1 MAHTIDFEHGISTVD
16 GEYDRPLQTSVHLI
30 VEDGRAA
37 IIDPCVNRSVPRI
50 LEALAEKGLGP
61 ADVQWVI
68 LTHIHLDH
76 AGGTGLL
83 VSKLPNARVTVHPRG
98 ARHMIDPGRLIE
110 GTITIYGAEET
121 RRIYGDILPVP
132 AERMVETPH
141 EATVK
146 LAGRELLFLD
156 APGHAR
162 HHVVVRDSRSGHI
175 FAGDTFGLSYRELDS
190 GGQQYI
196 LPTTSPVQW
205 DPVAHHASVD
215 MMLACKPEAIYVTHY
230 SQVRD
235 VPRLGA
241 DLHRLIDAHRDV
253 ALAQKEAGTGAGA
266 ARHERLLQGVT
277 EIVLGEADRY
287 RWPLPRDRVLEVLGL
302 DIELNAQGLGSWLD
316 SLQ

>member
-1 MAHTIDFEHGISTVD
+1 MAHIIDFEHGISAVD

-30 VEDGRAA
+30 VEDGQAA

-98 ARHMIDPGRLIE
+98 ARHMIDPSRLVE
-110 GTITIYGAEET
+110 GTVAIYGEAET

-132 AERMVETPH
+132 ADRIVETPD
-141 EATVK
+141 ETTVR
-146 LAGRELLFLD
+146 LAGREFLFLD
-156 APGHAR
+156 SPGHAR
-162 HHVVVRDSRSGHI
+162 HHVVVQDSRSGHI

-190 GGQQYI
+190 NGRQYI
-196 LPTTSPVQW
+196 MPTTSPVQW
-205 DPVAHHASVD
+205 DPVAHHGSVD
-215 MMLACKPEAIYVTHY
+215 MMLARRPEAIYVTHY

-253 ALAQKEAGTGAGA
+253 ALAHKDDGP
-266 ARHERLLQGVT
+266 ARHERLRQGVT
-277 EIVLGEADRY
+277 EIILREAERY
-287 RWPLPRDRVLEVLGL
+287 RWPFSRERVLEVLDL
-302 DIELNAQGLGSWLD
+302 DIELNAQGLGCWLD
-316 SLQ
+316 SLK

>member
-1 MAHTIDFEHGISTVD
+1 MANIIDFEHGISAVD
-16 GEYDRPLQTSVHLI
+16 GEYDRPLQTSVHLV
-30 VEDGRAA
+30 VEEGRAA

-50 LEALAEKGLGP
+50 LEALAAKGLEP

-98 ARHMIDPGRLIE
+98 ARHMIDPRRLIE
-110 GTITIYGAEET
+110 GTIDIYGADEM

-132 AERMVETPH
+132 AERIIETPH
-141 EATVK
+141 ESTVK

-156 APGHAR
+156 SPGHAR
-162 HHVVVRDSRSGHI
+162 HHVVVCDSRSGHI

-190 GGQQYI
+190 DGRQYVM
-196 LPTTSPVQW
+196 PTTTPVQW

-215 MMLACKPEAIYVTHY
+215 MMLARKPEAIYVTHY

-253 ALAQKEAGTGAGA
+253 ALAHKNAGA
-266 ARHERLLQGVT
+266 EQHERLRQGVT
-277 EIVLGEADRY
+277 EIILREAERY
-287 RWPLPRDRVLEVLGL
+287 RWPFSRERVLEVFGW
-302 DIELNAQGLGSWLD
+302 DIELNAQGLGFWLD
-316 SLQ
+316 SLKE

>member
-1 MAHTIDFEHGISTVD
+1 MAHIIDFEHGISAVD

-30 VEDGRAA
+30 VEDGQAA

-61 ADVQWVI
+61 ADVRWVI

-98 ARHMIDPGRLIE
+98 ARHMIDPSRLVE
-110 GTITIYGAEET
+110 GTVAIYGEAET

-132 AERMVETPH
+132 ADRIVETPD
-141 EATVK
+141 EAAVQ
-146 LAGRELLFLD
+146 LAGREFLFLD
-156 APGHAR
+156 SPGHAR

-190 GGQQYI
+190 NGRQYI
-196 LPTTSPVQW
+196 MPTTSPVQW
-205 DPVAHHASVD
+205 DPVAHHESVD
-215 MMLACKPEAIYVTHY
+215 MMLARNPEAIYVTHY

-253 ALAQKEAGTGAGA
+253 ALAHKDAGP
-266 ARHERLLQGVT
+266 ARHERLRQGVT
-277 EIVLGEADRY
+277 EIILREAERY
-287 RWPLPRDRVLEVLGL
+287 RWPFSRERVLQVLDL
-302 DIELNAQGLGSWLD
+302 DIELNAQGLGCWLD
-316 SLQ
+316 SLK

>member
-1 MAHTIDFEHGISTVD
+1 MAHVIDFEHGISAVD

-37 IIDPCVNRSVPRI
+37 IIDPCVNRSVPGI
-50 LEALAEKGLGP
+50 LDALAQKGLAP

-83 VSKLPNARVTVHPRG
+83 VSQLPNARVTVHPRG
-98 ARHMIDPGRLIE
+98 TRHMVDPSRLIE
-110 GTITIYGAEET
+110 GTIAIYGAEET

-132 AERMVETPH
+132 AARIVETPH
-141 EATVK
+141 EATVA

-190 GGQQYI
+190 DGRQYI

-215 MMLACKPEAIYVTHY
+215 MMLGYTPEAIYVTHY

-235 VPRLGA
+235 LPRLGA
-241 DLHRLIDAHRDV
+241 DLHRLIDAHRAV
-253 ALAQKEAGTGAGA
+253 ALAHRDAGP
-266 ARHERLLQGVT
+266 ARHERLRQGVT
-277 EIVLGEADRY
+277 EIVFREAERHH
-287 RWPLPRDRVLEVLGL
+287 WPHSREHVLEVLAL

-316 SLQ
+316 SLK

>member
-1 MAHTIDFEHGISTVD
+1 MAHIIDFEHGISAVD

-30 VEDGRAA
+30 VEDGQAA

-61 ADVQWVI
+61 ADVRWVI

-98 ARHMIDPGRLIE
+98 ARHMIDPSRLVE
-110 GTITIYGAEET
+110 GTVAIYGEAET

-132 AERMVETPH
+132 ADRIVETPD
-141 EATVK
+141 EAAVQ
-146 LAGRELLFLD
+146 LAGREFLFLD
-156 APGHAR
+156 SPGHAR

-190 GGQQYI
+190 NGRQYI
-196 LPTTSPVQW
+196 MPTTSPVQW
-205 DPVAHHASVD
+205 DPVAHHESVD
-215 MMLACKPEAIYVTHY
+215 MMLARNPEAMYVTHY

-253 ALAQKEAGTGAGA
+253 ALAHKDAGP
-266 ARHERLLQGVT
+266 ARHERLRQGVT
-277 EIVLGEADRY
+277 EIILREAERY
-287 RWPLPRDRVLEVLGL
+287 RWPFSRERVLQVLDL
-302 DIELNAQGLGSWLD
+302 DIELNAQGLGCWLD
-316 SLQ
+316 SLK

>member
-1 MAHTIDFEHGISTVD
+1 MAHIIDFEHGISAVD

-30 VEDGRAA
+30 VEDGQAA

-83 VSKLPNARVTVHPRG
+83 VSKLPNARITVHPRG
-98 ARHMIDPGRLIE
+98 ARHMIDPSRLVE
-110 GTITIYGAEET
+110 GTVAIYGEAET
-121 RRIYGDILPVP
+121 RRIYGDILAVP
-132 AERMVETPH
+132 ADRVLETPDM
-141 EATVK
+141 TVVK

-156 APGHAR
+156 SPGHAR

-175 FAGDTFGLSYRELDS
+175 FAGDTFGLSYRELDCH
-190 GGQQYI
+190 GRQYI

-215 MMLACKPEAIYVTHY
+215 MMLARKPEAIYVTHY

-235 VPRLGA
+235 VHRLGA

-253 ALAQKEAGTGAGA
+253 ALAHRDAGP
-266 ARHERLLQGVT
+266 ARHERLRQGVT
-277 EIVLGEADRY
+277 DIIFREAERY
-287 RWPLPRDRVLEVLGL
+287 RWPFSRERVLELLGL
-302 DIELNAQGLGSWLD
+302 DIELNAQGLGCWLD
-316 SLQ
+316 SLK

>member
-1 MAHTIDFEHGISTVD
+1 MAHVIDFEHGISAVD
-16 GEYDRPLQTSVHLI
+16 GEYDRPLQTSVHTI

-37 IIDPCVNRSVPRI
+37 IIDPCVNRSVPGI
-50 LEALAEKGLGP
+50 LDALAQKGLGP

-83 VSKLPNARVTVHPRG
+83 VSQLPNARVTVHPRG
-98 ARHMIDPGRLIE
+98 TRHMVDPSRLIE
-110 GTITIYGAEET
+110 GTIAIYGAEET

-132 AERMVETPH
+132 AARIVETPH
-141 EATVK
+141 EATVA

-190 GGQQYI
+190 DGRQYI

-215 MMLACKPEAIYVTHY
+215 MMLGYTPEAIYVTHY

-235 VPRLGA
+235 LPRLGA
-241 DLHRLIDAHRDV
+241 DLHRLIDAHRAV
-253 ALAQKEAGTGAGA
+253 ALAHRDAGP
-266 ARHERLLQGVT
+266 ARHERLRQGVT
-277 EIVLGEADRY
+277 EIVFREAERHH
-287 RWPLPRDRVLEVLGL
+287 WPHSREHVLEVLAL

-316 SLQ
+316 SLK

>member
-1 MAHTIDFEHGISTVD
+1 MAHIIDFEHGISAVD

-30 VEDGRAA
+30 VEDGQAA

-50 LEALAEKGLGP
+50 LEALASKRLGA

-98 ARHMIDPGRLIE
+98 ARHMIDPSRLVE
-110 GTITIYGAEET
+110 GTVAIYGETET

-132 AERMVETPH
+132 ADRIVETPD
-141 EATVK
+141 ETVVT
-146 LAGRELLFLD
+146 LAGREFLFLD
-156 APGHAR
+156 SPGHAR

-175 FAGDTFGLSYRELDS
+175 FAGDTFGLSYRELDCN
-190 GGQQYI
+190 GRQYI

-205 DPVAHHASVD
+205 DPAAHHVSVD
-215 MMLACKPEAIYVTHY
+215 MMLARKPEAIYVTHY

-235 VPRLGA
+235 IQRLGA

-253 ALAQKEAGTGAGA
+253 ALAHKDAGP
-266 ARHERLLQGVT
+266 ARHERLRQGVT
-277 EIVLGEADRY
+277 EIILGEAERY
-287 RWPLPRDRVLEVLGL
+287 RWPFPRERVLELFGL
-302 DIELNAQGLGSWLD
+302 DIELNAQGLGCWLD
-316 SLQ
+316 SLK